1 MKQKFKT
8 YLRKRL
14 PITITLLLTSFILA
28 IGISLFMLKE
38 SILAFLQFLIT
49 NIVLG
54 TVLVIIEEMS
64 QFIKF
69 NIHQMEKEEN
79 RIEPEVKKTE
89 EKQKNIENNHT
100 LLEALKKERKSL
112 KNTEHEIPIQYRKKK

>member
-64 QFIKF
+64 QFLKF
-69 NIHQMEKEEN
+69 NIHEMEKE
-79 RIEPEVKKTE
+79 
-89 EKQKNIENNHT
+89 
-100 LLEALKKERKSL
+100 
-112 KNTEHEIPIQYRKKK
+112 